1 MADDVTVV
9 IGAGG
14 MGEAIAARIGAGTRL
29 LLADRDEELLSA
41 VAERL
46 AGQGY
51 DVAGRTV
58 DVADRGSVAG
68 LARAAAGSGAVRK
81 VVHTAGVSPVQ
92 APVPAILAVD
102 LLGVALV
109 LEEFAEAVAPGGAG
123 LVISS
128 MASYGPVELSP
139 QEAVQLA
146 SAPADRLLS
155 LPVAARDRFPDSGR
169 AYAFAKRANRLRVQ
183 GASVVWGAK
192 GARVNSISPGVVST
206 PMGRGELNGEHGRS
220 MRAMVEASNARR
232 VGTPADIAAA
242 AEFLLGPS
250 AGFVSGADLLVD
262 GGVIASSVSGALG

>member
-14 MGEAIAARIGAGTRL
+14 MGEAIATRIGAGTRL

-41 VAERL
+41 VTDRL

-51 DVAGRTV
+51 DVTGCPV
-58 DVADRGSVAG
+58 DVADRDSVAG
-68 LARAAAGSGAVRK
+68 LARAAAAAGPVRK

-92 APVPAILAVD
+92 APVPVILAVD

-109 LEEFAEAVAPGGAG
+109 LEEFAEVVAPGGAG

-128 MASYGPVELSP
+128 MASYGPVEVSP

-146 SAPADRLLS
+146 SAPADHLLS
-155 LPVAARDRFPDSGR
+155 LPVTAQDRFPDSGR
-169 AYAFAKRANRLRVQ
+169 AYGFAKRANRLRVQ
-183 GASVVWGAK
+183 GASVVWGTR
-192 GARVNSISPGVVST
+192 GARVNSISPGLVST
-206 PMGRGELNGEHGRS
+206 PMGRSELDGEHGRS
-220 MRAMVEASNARR
+220 IRAMVEASNAGR
-232 VGTPADIAAA
+232 VGTPADVAAA

-262 GGVIASSVSGALG
+262 GGVIASSLGGTPG